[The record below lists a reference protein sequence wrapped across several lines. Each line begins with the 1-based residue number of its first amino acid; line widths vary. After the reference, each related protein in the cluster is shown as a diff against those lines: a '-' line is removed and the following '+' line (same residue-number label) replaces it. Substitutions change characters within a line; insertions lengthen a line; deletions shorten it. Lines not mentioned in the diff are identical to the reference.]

1 MLSSKNGKG
10 SQICMPSA
18 LSTADGLLPE
28 DLGVRDHVEAFD
40 GCGVKMS
47 WQKGQVGASAAVCF

>member
-1 MLSSKNGKG
+1 
-10 SQICMPSA
+10 MPSA
-18 LSTADGLLPE
+18 LSTADGFLPE